1 MHPFPI
7 SQPHVCVT
15 FQKLD
20 VTMPPAL
27 LPTPGKQNLR
37 KRGQSWEGW
46 TASPCHDWQQEVPH
60 KSEVSRLIAL
70 SVQNTHSNTVPRRC
84 LLSKP
89 TANRPSEKH
98 SSYCRVSTTVE
109 TGQSCPLW
117 LMPLKWTHL
126 AIKPCCS
133 LLSPASGSL
142 ATVPENPNTPVCTVL
157 GHIGWGSGRDCVFG
171 KSGWPQSRWSLWSS
185 PKPPPSPFLVLFLR
199 ITGCLVLPSSFYK
212 WKNEC
217 LEKFSNF
224 SKFTGL
230 ISGGRA
236 GPNPGLLVLVQYRLA
251 QTWVS

>member
-7 SQPHVCVT
+7 SQPHICVP

-60 KSEVSRLIAL
+60 KSEVSRLTAL
-70 SVQNTHSNTVPRRC
+70 SVQNTHSDAVPRRC

-109 TGQSCPLW
+109 TGKPCPLW

-133 LLSPASGSL
+133 SLSPASGSL
-142 ATVPENPNTPVCTVL
+142 ATVPENPNTPICTVL
-157 GHIGWGSGRDCVFG
+157 GHSGEGRGGMCLWEIRLATEQMVPLVIPKATPITLPGSV
-171 KSGWPQSRWSLWSS
+171 SRNHRLSS
-185 PKPPPSPFLVLFLR
+185 PTLFILQMKKR
-199 ITGCLVLPSSFYK
+199 MFREV
-212 WKNEC
+212 WQ
-217 LEKFSNF
+217 
-224 SKFTGL
+224 
-230 ISGGRA
+230 
-236 GPNPGLLVLVQYRLA
+236 LVQIHGA
-251 QTWVS
+251 H